1 MAKALIPIIL
11 LTLILSPNAISCET
25 KKSKESAIDQLYS
38 NEEFKKFICGEKPC
52 KKGKLEMKIDFHIR
66 KITSHPFILCF
77 AEQNFNVKNR
87 YTGILTFDKNKSKL
101 HLILYNT
108 DIEVRS
114 AKETLL
120 IANLATDNHDETT
133 SSYSY
138 TWNGHTFR

>member
-1 MAKALIPIIL
+1 MR
-11 LTLILSPNAISCET
+11 
-25 KKSKESAIDQLYS
+25 
-38 NEEFKKFICGEKPC
+38 
-52 KKGKLEMKIDFHIR
+52 IDFHIK
-66 KITSHPFILCF
+66 KIKSPPFTLCF
-77 AEQNFNVKNR
+77 AEPNFNVKNR

-120 IANLATDNHDETT
+120 IANLVTDNHDETT